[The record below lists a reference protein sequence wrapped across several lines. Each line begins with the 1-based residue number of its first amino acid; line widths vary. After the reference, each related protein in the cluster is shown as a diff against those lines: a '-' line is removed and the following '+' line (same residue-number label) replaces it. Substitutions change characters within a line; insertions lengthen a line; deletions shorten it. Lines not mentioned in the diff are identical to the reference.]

1 MTRPLEDPARRCLK
15 IEDWP
20 AADRAAWEAALA
32 PGDLLDGT
40 MGAAHHWSTATR
52 VKRHRAYGRWLTSRI
67 AAGSFDPVATPT
79 SRITRDAVS
88 AYICEL
94 KTQVAS
100 RSVCGYICEL
110 HAVAAAFDPDADWS
124 WLRYVVRKLE
134 ATGQDSKDK
143 HSRMRPAP
151 EILAWAISRM
161 REIETDPP
169 KRFIATHY
177 RDALM
182 IGLLISCPT
191 MRLRNLASIEIG
203 RHLVERSDGWELRF
217 PAAEMKARKAVEMR
231 VPEVLNAFLG
241 HYLEDYRSTL
251 LDSSVSERLWITQHG
266 KPMSNRMVFERVSI
280 VTERAFGMP
289 INPHLFR
296 DCAVTYVALN
306 DPKHIGI
313 AAPILGHTDPRT
325 TERHY
330 IQAQQIAA
338 GTKLQS
344 SLQAL
349 RKQHAPFQ
357 YRSTDQEDPNT

>member
-1 MTRPLEDPARRCLK
+1 LR

-67 AAGSFDPVATPT
+67 AAGSFDPAATPT
-79 SRITRDAVS
+79 SRITRDAIS

-94 KTQVAS
+94 ETQVAS

-110 HAVAAAFDPDADWS
+110 HTVAAAFDPDADWG
-124 WLRYVVRKLE
+124 WLRHLVRKLE
-134 ATGQDSKDK
+134 ARGQDSRHK
-143 HSRMRPAP
+143 HSRLRPAP

-161 REIETDPP
+161 REIEHDPP
-169 KRFIATHY
+169 RRFFAPNY

-182 IGLLISCPT
+182 IGLLISCPA

-203 RHLVERSDGWELRF
+203 RHLVERSDGWDLRF
-217 PAAEMKARKAVEMR
+217 PGAEMKARKPVEMR
-231 VPEVLNAFLG
+231 LPQVLNAFLVR
-241 HYLEDYRSTL
+241 YLEDYRSAL
-251 LDSSVSERLWITQHG
+251 LDGTVSERLWITQYG
-266 KPMSNRMVFERVSI
+266 KPMSNKMVFERVSI
-280 VTERAFGMP
+280 VTERAFGKP

-313 AAPILGHTDPRT
+313 AAPILGHSDPST
-325 TERHY
+325 TESHY
-330 IQAQQIAA
+330 IQAQQMAA
-338 GTKLQS
+338 CGKLQQ
-344 SLQAL
+344 SLKTL
-349 RKQHAPFQ
+349 RNRLAPFQ
-357 YRSTDQEDPNT
+357 YQSTDDEDTDK